1 MLEWNTEGIVQMEI
15 FIVQMEIKQRKVIG
29 TEVLWWRL
37 VIEGYR
43 GISSDSEN
51 LKSKGIL

>member
-29 TEVLWWRL
+29 TEVL
-37 VIEGYR
+37 
-43 GISSDSEN
+43 
-51 LKSKGIL
+51 